1 MNISN
6 KKKGMSLLEMTFAGA
21 ILMVVII
28 SVIPLID
35 GMVGRFQMARD
46 HYIATSLCQSRIERA
61 RMIPMEDLKLLE
73 EPVNRPAYLNDMGN
87 IEPGGRFKR
96 TTLVYTNSPSAGLST
111 MNVTTYICICSRYG
125 WRKAFHPIQSRSFS
139 CRFTDEKEELNY
151 IFTHYNK

>member
-1 MNISN
+1 MNISTN
-6 KKKGMSLLEMTFAGA
+6 KKGMSLLEMTFAGA

-61 RMIPMEDLKLLE
+61 RMIPIGDLKLLE
-73 EPVNRPAYLNDMGN
+73 EPVNRPAYLNDMGE

-96 TTLVYTNSPSAGLST
+96 TTLVSTNSPSAGLST
-111 MNVTTYICICSRYG
+111 MTVTTYICICSRYG
-125 WRKAFHPIQSRSFS
+125 WRKAFHPIRSRSFS

-151 IFTHYNK
+151 IFTQYNK